1 VLGTRTGL
9 VERREEFIMSKAL
22 IAYLVRKEIFSAC
35 HRLHSQKL
43 SGEENVDVYGKC
55 NNVNGHGHNYVVEVT
70 LRGPVDSNT
79 GMVININDLK
89 KYMNSAIMEPLDH
102 KNLDKD
108 VPYFTDVV
116 STTENVAVFIWN
128 NLKALLPNPAIL
140 YEVKIYETEK
150 NIVIF
155 RGETD

>member
-1 VLGTRTGL
+1 
-9 VERREEFIMSKAL
+9 M
-22 IAYLVRKEIFSAC
+22 
-35 HRLHSQKL
+35 
-43 SGEENVDVYGKC
+43 
-55 NNVNGHGHNYVVEVT
+55 
-70 LRGPVDSNT
+70 RGPVDSNT

-108 VPYFTDVV
+108 VPYFADVV

-128 NLKALLPNPAIL
+128 NFKALLPNPTIL